1 MFSWLVLEAWTWV
14 GGDKVALGSL
24 PGVQAWER
32 RGWVSPGPLT
42 CMKTLRRSRG
52 AVPVRDTA
60 PATAP
65 ATSCF
70 HHMPVSFSCSEN
82 SSGTVR
88 HSPISR
94 TWGCRGW
101 GCHDPLGLGRGDSAV
116 NWGISPMNSRIPRE
130 STNPRDLSRIP
141 TRPSPAVSMRGN
153 VLPGD
158 LHQIPS
164 KPPIQA
170 SAPQR
175 SLQGQ

>member
-1 MFSWLVLEAWTWV
+1 MFSHLVLEAWIF
-14 GGDKVALGSL
+14 
-24 PGVQAWER
+24 
-32 RGWVSPGPLT
+32 
-42 CMKTLRRSRG
+42 MKTLRQSRG
-52 AVPVRDTA
+52 AVPLLNMALTT
-60 PATAP
+60 ATAP

-116 NWGISPMNSRIPRE
+116 NWGVSPMNSRIPRE